1 MKKKIKIGIPR
12 AFLYYRNY
20 ILWKNFFE
28 GIGCNIVLSPNT
40 DSDIVKEGSKLS
52 IDESCLPSKIYLGH
66 INYLID
72 KCDYILIPRI
82 YSYGKKKR
90 VCVKFNGIY
99 DVVNNVFSNIKI
111 LDYNIDK
118 LKFKYE
124 LFGFIR
130 MGLKLNKNIFRI
142 IYSYIVGKIRE
153 YKYNKNLM
161 LKQDKIM
168 RSNKLKILIVSHP
181 YIVYDK
187 YLSSNIIDYLKNE
200 DIDILYSDRMDRK
213 ESIYY
218 AEEESSTLYFLY
230 SKENIGSAFY
240 YKDLVDG
247 IIFLSTFPCGVDSLV
262 NELVI
267 RKLDNVPC
275 INIIL
280 DDSTTSTGLYT
291 RLESFIDIIKA
302 RRNNG

>member
-12 AFLYYRNY
+12 SFLYYRNY

-28 GIGCNIVLSPNT
+28 IIGCNIVLSPNT
-40 DSDIVKEGSKLS
+40 DSDIVKVGSKLS
-52 IDESCLPSKIYLGH
+52 VDESCLPSKIYLGH

-72 KCDYILIPRI
+72 KCDYVLIPRI
-82 YSYGKKKR
+82 YSYGRKKR

-99 DVVNNVFSNIKI
+99 DVVNNIFPDIKI
-111 LDYNIDK
+111 LDYNIDN

-124 LFGFIR
+124 LFGFIK
-130 MGLKLNKNIFRI
+130 MGLKLNGNIFRI
-142 IYSYIVGKIRE
+142 IYAYIIGKIKE
-153 YKYNKNLM
+153 YKYNKTLI
-161 LKQDKIM
+161 LKQDKVM
-168 RSNKLKILIVSHP
+168 RSNRLKVLIVSHP

-187 YLSSNIIDYLKNE
+187 YLSSNIINYLKDE
-200 DIDILYSDRMDRK
+200 DIDILYSDRMNRK

-218 AEEESSTLYFLY
+218 AEEESNTLYFLY

-247 IIFLSTFPCGVDSLV
+247 IIFLSSFPCGVDSLV

-267 RKLDNVPC
+267 RKIDNVPC

-280 DDSTTSTGLYT
+280 DDSTSTGGLYT
-291 RLESFIDIIKA
+291 RLESFVDIIKA

>member
-12 AFLYYRNY
+12 SFLYYRNY

-28 GIGCNIVLSPNT
+28 IIGCNIVLSPNT
-40 DSDIVKEGSKLS
+40 DSDIVKVGSKLS
-52 IDESCLPSKIYLGH
+52 VDESCLPSKIYLGH

-72 KCDYILIPRI
+72 KCDYVLIPRI
-82 YSYGKKKR
+82 YSYGRKKR

-99 DVVNNVFSNIKI
+99 DVVNNIFPDIKI
-111 LDYNIDK
+111 LDYNIDN

-124 LFGFIR
+124 LFGFIK
-130 MGLKLNKNIFRI
+130 MGLKLNGNIFRI
-142 IYSYIVGKIRE
+142 IYAYIIGKIKE
-153 YKYNKNLM
+153 YKYNKTLI

-168 RSNKLKILIVSHP
+168 RSNRLKVLIVSHP

-187 YLSSNIIDYLKNE
+187 YLSSNIINYLKDE
-200 DIDILYSDRMDRK
+200 DIDILYSDRMNRK

-218 AEEESSTLYFLY
+218 AEEESNTLYFLY

-247 IIFLSTFPCGVDSLV
+247 IIFLSSFPCGVDSLV

-267 RKLDNVPC
+267 RKIDNVPC

-280 DDSTTSTGLYT
+280 DDSTSTGGLYT
-291 RLESFIDIIKA
+291 RLESFVDIIKA
-302 RRNNG
+302 RHNNG

>member
-28 GIGCNIVLSPNT
+28 IIGCNIVLSPNT
-40 DSDIVKEGSKLS
+40 DSDIVKVGSKLS
-52 IDESCLPSKIYLGH
+52 VDESCLPSKIYLGH

-72 KCDYILIPRI
+72 KCDYVLIPRI
-82 YSYGKKKR
+82 YSYGRKKR

-99 DVVNNVFSNIKI
+99 DVVNNIFPDIKI
-111 LDYNIDK
+111 LDYNIDN

-124 LFGFIR
+124 LFGFIK
-130 MGLKLNKNIFRI
+130 MGLKLNRNIFRI
-142 IYSYIVGKIRE
+142 IYAYIIGKVKE
-153 YKYNKNLM
+153 YKYNKTLI
-161 LKQDKIM
+161 LKQDKVM
-168 RSNKLKILIVSHP
+168 RSNKLKVLIVSHP

-187 YLSSNIIDYLKNE
+187 YLSSNIINYLKDE
-200 DIDILYSDRMDRK
+200 DIDILYSDRMNRK

-247 IIFLSTFPCGVDSLV
+247 IIFLSSFPCGVDSLV

-267 RKLDNVPC
+267 RKIDNVPC

-280 DDSTTSTGLYT
+280 DDSTSTGGLYT
-291 RLESFIDIIKA
+291 RLESFVDIIKA
-302 RRNNG
+302 RHNNG

>member
-12 AFLYYRNY
+12 SFLYYRNY

-28 GIGCNIVLSPNT
+28 IIGCNIVLSPNT
-40 DSDIVKEGSKLS
+40 DSDIVKVGSKLS
-52 IDESCLPSKIYLGH
+52 VDESCLPSKIYLGH

-72 KCDYILIPRI
+72 KCDYVLIPRI
-82 YSYGKKKR
+82 YSYGRKKR
-90 VCVKFNGIY
+90 VCLKFNGIY
-99 DVVNNVFSNIKI
+99 DVVNNIFPDIKI
-111 LDYNIDK
+111 LDYNIDN

-124 LFGFIR
+124 LFGFIK
-130 MGLKLNKNIFRI
+130 MGLKLNGNIFRI
-142 IYSYIVGKIRE
+142 IYAYIIGKIKE
-153 YKYNKNLM
+153 YKYNKTLI
-161 LKQDKIM
+161 LKQDKVM
-168 RSNKLKILIVSHP
+168 RSNRLKVLIVSHP

-187 YLSSNIIDYLKNE
+187 YLSSNIINYLKDE
-200 DIDILYSDRMDRK
+200 DIDILYSDRMNRK

-247 IIFLSTFPCGVDSLV
+247 IIFLSSFPCGVDSLV

-267 RKLDNVPC
+267 RKIDNVPC

-280 DDSTTSTGLYT
+280 DDSTSTGGLYT
-291 RLESFIDIIKA
+291 RLESFVDIIKA
-302 RRNNG
+302 RHNNG

>member
-28 GIGCNIVLSPNT
+28 IIGCNIVLSPNT
-40 DSDIVKEGSKLS
+40 DSDIVKVGSKLS
-52 IDESCLPSKIYLGH
+52 VDESCLPSKIYLGH

-72 KCDYILIPRI
+72 KCDYVLIPRI
-82 YSYGKKKR
+82 YSYGRKKR

-99 DVVNNVFSNIKI
+99 DVVNNIFPDIKI
-111 LDYNIDK
+111 LDYNIDN

-124 LFGFIR
+124 LFGFIK
-130 MGLKLNKNIFRI
+130 MGLKLNRNIFRI
-142 IYSYIVGKIRE
+142 IYAYIIGKIKE
-153 YKYNKNLM
+153 YKYNKTLI
-161 LKQDKIM
+161 LKQDKVM
-168 RSNKLKILIVSHP
+168 RSNKLKVLIVSHP

-187 YLSSNIIDYLKNE
+187 YLSSNIINYLKDE
-200 DIDILYSDRMDRK
+200 DIDILYSDRMNRK
-213 ESIYY
+213 KSIYY
-218 AEEESSTLYFLY
+218 AEEESNTLYFLY
-230 SKENIGSAFY
+230 SKENIGSVFY

-247 IIFLSTFPCGVDSLV
+247 IIFLSSFPCGVDSLV

-267 RKLDNVPC
+267 RKIDNVPC

-280 DDSTTSTGLYT
+280 DDSTSTGGLYT
-291 RLESFIDIIKA
+291 RLESFVDIIKA
-302 RRNNG
+302 RHNNG

>member
-28 GIGCNIVLSPNT
+28 IIGCNIVLSPNT
-40 DSDIVKEGSKLS
+40 DSDIVKVGSKLS
-52 IDESCLPSKIYLGH
+52 VDESCLPSKIYLGH

-72 KCDYILIPRI
+72 KCDYVLIPRI
-82 YSYGKKKR
+82 YSYGRKKR

-99 DVVNNVFSNIKI
+99 DVVNNIFPDIKI
-111 LDYNIDK
+111 LDYNIDN

-124 LFGFIR
+124 LFGFIK
-130 MGLKLNKNIFRI
+130 MGLKLNGNIFRI
-142 IYSYIVGKIRE
+142 IYAYIIGKIKE
-153 YKYNKNLM
+153 YKYNKTLI
-161 LKQDKIM
+161 LKQDKVM
-168 RSNKLKILIVSHP
+168 RSNRLKVLIVSHP

-187 YLSSNIIDYLKNE
+187 YLSSNIINYLKDE
-200 DIDILYSDRMDRK
+200 DIDILYSDRMNRK

-218 AEEESSTLYFLY
+218 AEEESNTLYFLY

-247 IIFLSTFPCGVDSLV
+247 IIFLSSFPCGVDSLV

-267 RKLDNVPC
+267 RKIDNVPC

-280 DDSTTSTGLYT
+280 DDSTSTGGLYT
-291 RLESFIDIIKA
+291 RLESFVDIIKA
-302 RRNNG
+302 RHNNG

>member
-12 AFLYYRNY
+12 SFLYYRNY

-28 GIGCNIVLSPNT
+28 IIGCNIVLSPNT
-40 DSDIVKEGSKLS
+40 DSDIVKVGSKLS
-52 IDESCLPSKIYLGH
+52 VDESCLPSKIYLGH

-72 KCDYILIPRI
+72 KCDYVLIPRI
-82 YSYGKKKR
+82 YSYGRKKR

-99 DVVNNVFSNIKI
+99 DVVNNIFPDIKI
-111 LDYNIDK
+111 LDYNIDN

-124 LFGFIR
+124 LFGFIK
-130 MGLKLNKNIFRI
+130 MGLKLNGNIFRI
-142 IYSYIVGKIRE
+142 IYAYIIGKIKE
-153 YKYNKNLM
+153 YKYNKTLI
-161 LKQDKIM
+161 LKQDKVM
-168 RSNKLKILIVSHP
+168 RSNRLKVLIVSHP

-187 YLSSNIIDYLKNE
+187 YLSSNIINYLKDE

-247 IIFLSTFPCGVDSLV
+247 IIFLSSFPCGVDSLV

-267 RKLDNVPC
+267 RKIDNVPC

-280 DDSTTSTGLYT
+280 DDSTSTGGLYT
-291 RLESFIDIIKA
+291 RLESFVDIIKA
-302 RRNNG
+302 RHNNG

>member
-12 AFLYYRNY
+12 SFLYYRNY

-28 GIGCNIVLSPNT
+28 IIGCNIVLSPNT
-40 DSDIVKEGSKLS
+40 DSDIVKVGSKLS
-52 IDESCLPSKIYLGH
+52 VDESCLPSKIYLGH

-72 KCDYILIPRI
+72 KCDYVLIPRI
-82 YSYGKKKR
+82 YSYGRKKR

-99 DVVNNVFSNIKI
+99 DVVNNIFPDIKI
-111 LDYNIDK
+111 LDYNIDN

-124 LFGFIR
+124 LFGFIK
-130 MGLKLNKNIFRI
+130 MGLKLNRNIFRI
-142 IYSYIVGKIRE
+142 IYAYIIGKIKE
-153 YKYNKNLM
+153 YKYNKTLI
-161 LKQDKIM
+161 LKQDKVM
-168 RSNKLKILIVSHP
+168 RSNRLKVLIVSHP

-187 YLSSNIIDYLKNE
+187 YLSSNIINYLKDE
-200 DIDILYSDRMDRK
+200 DIDILYSDRMNRK

-247 IIFLSTFPCGVDSLV
+247 IIFLSSFPCGVDSLV

-267 RKLDNVPC
+267 RKIDNVPC

-280 DDSTTSTGLYT
+280 DDSTSTGGLYT
-291 RLESFIDIIKA
+291 RLESFVDIIKA
-302 RRNNG
+302 RHNNG

>member
-12 AFLYYRNY
+12 SFLYYRNY
-20 ILWKNFFE
+20 ILCKNFFE
-28 GIGCNIVLSPNT
+28 LIVCNIVLSPNT
-40 DSDIVKEGSKLS
+40 DSDIVKVGSKLS
-52 IDESCLPSKIYLGH
+52 VDESCLPSKIYLGH

-72 KCDYILIPRI
+72 KCDYVLIPRI
-82 YSYGKKKR
+82 YSYGRKKR

-99 DVVNNVFSNIKI
+99 DVVNNIFPDIKI
-111 LDYNIDK
+111 LDYNIDN

-124 LFGFIR
+124 LFGFIK
-130 MGLKLNKNIFRI
+130 MGLKLNGNIFRI
-142 IYSYIVGKIRE
+142 IYAYIIGKIKE
-153 YKYNKNLM
+153 YEYNKTLI
-161 LKQDKIM
+161 LKQDKVM
-168 RSNKLKILIVSHP
+168 RSNRLKVLIVSHP

-187 YLSSNIIDYLKNE
+187 YLSSNIINYLKDE
-200 DIDILYSDRMDRK
+200 DIDILYSDRMNRK
-213 ESIYY
+213 KSIYY
-218 AEEESSTLYFLY
+218 AEEESNTLYFLY

-247 IIFLSTFPCGVDSLV
+247 IIFLSSFPCGVDSLV

-267 RKLDNVPC
+267 RKIDNVPC

-280 DDSTTSTGLYT
+280 DDSTSTGGLYT
-291 RLESFIDIIKA
+291 RLESFVDIIKA

>member
-12 AFLYYRNY
+12 SFLYYRNY

-28 GIGCNIVLSPNT
+28 IIGCNIVLSPNT
-40 DSDIVKEGSKLS
+40 DSDIVKVGSKLS
-52 IDESCLPSKIYLGH
+52 VDESCLPSKIYLGH

-72 KCDYILIPRI
+72 KCDYVLIPRI
-82 YSYGKKKR
+82 YSYGRKKR

-99 DVVNNVFSNIKI
+99 DVVNNIFPDIKI
-111 LDYNIDK
+111 LDYNIDN

-124 LFGFIR
+124 LFGFIK
-130 MGLKLNKNIFRI
+130 MGLKLNGNIFRI
-142 IYSYIVGKIRE
+142 IYAYIIGKIKE
-153 YKYNKNLM
+153 YKYNKTLI
-161 LKQDKIM
+161 LKQDKVM
-168 RSNKLKILIVSHP
+168 RSNRLKVLIVSHP

-187 YLSSNIIDYLKNE
+187 YLSSNIINYLKDE
-200 DIDILYSDRMDRK
+200 DIDILYSDRMNRK

-218 AEEESSTLYFLY
+218 AEEESNTLYFLY

-247 IIFLSTFPCGVDSLV
+247 IIFLSSFPCGVDSLV

-267 RKLDNVPC
+267 RKINNVPC

-280 DDSTTSTGLYT
+280 DDSTSTGGLYT
-291 RLESFIDIIKA
+291 RLESFVDIIKA
-302 RRNNG
+302 RHNNG

>member
-12 AFLYYRNY
+12 SFLYYRNY

-28 GIGCNIVLSPNT
+28 IIGCNIVLSPNT
-40 DSDIVKEGSKLS
+40 DSDIVKVGSKLS
-52 IDESCLPSKIYLGH
+52 VDESCLPSKIYLGH

-72 KCDYILIPRI
+72 KCDYVLIPRI
-82 YSYGKKKR
+82 YSYGRKKR

-99 DVVNNVFSNIKI
+99 DVVNNIFPDIKI
-111 LDYNIDK
+111 LDYNIDN

-124 LFGFIR
+124 LFGFIK
-130 MGLKLNKNIFRI
+130 MGLKLNGNIFRI
-142 IYSYIVGKIRE
+142 IYAYIIGKIKE
-153 YKYNKNLM
+153 YKYNKTLI
-161 LKQDKIM
+161 LKQDKVM
-168 RSNKLKILIVSHP
+168 RSNRLKVLIVSHP

-187 YLSSNIIDYLKNE
+187 YLSSNIINYLKDE
-200 DIDILYSDRMDRK
+200 DIDILYSDRMNRK

-218 AEEESSTLYFLY
+218 AEEESNTLYFLY

-247 IIFLSTFPCGVDSLV
+247 IIFLSSFPCGVDSLV

-267 RKLDNVPC
+267 RKIDNVPC

-280 DDSTTSTGLYT
+280 DDSTSTGGLYT
-291 RLESFIDIIKA
+291 RLESFVDIIKA
-302 RRNNG
+302 RHNNG

>member
-28 GIGCNIVLSPNT
+28 IIGCNIVLSPNT
-40 DSDIVKEGSKLS
+40 DSDIVKVGSKLS
-52 IDESCLPSKIYLGH
+52 VDESCLPSKIYLGH

-72 KCDYILIPRI
+72 KCDYVLIPRI
-82 YSYGKKKR
+82 YSYGRKKR

-99 DVVNNVFSNIKI
+99 DVVNNIFPDIKI
-111 LDYNIDK
+111 LDYNIDN

-124 LFGFIR
+124 LFGFIK
-130 MGLKLNKNIFRI
+130 MGLKLNGNIFRI
-142 IYSYIVGKIRE
+142 IYAYIIGKIKE
-153 YKYNKNLM
+153 YEYNKTLI
-161 LKQDKIM
+161 LKQDKVM
-168 RSNKLKILIVSHP
+168 RSNRLKVLIVSHP

-187 YLSSNIIDYLKNE
+187 YLSSNIINYLKDE
-200 DIDILYSDRMDRK
+200 DIDILYSDRMNRK

-218 AEEESSTLYFLY
+218 AEEESNTLYFLY

-247 IIFLSTFPCGVDSLV
+247 IIFLSSFPCGVDSLV

-267 RKLDNVPC
+267 RKIDNVPC

-280 DDSTTSTGLYT
+280 DDSTSTGGLYT
-291 RLESFIDIIKA
+291 RLESFVDIIKA

>member
-12 AFLYYRNY
+12 SFLYYRNY

-28 GIGCNIVLSPNT
+28 IIGCNIVLSPNT
-40 DSDIVKEGSKLS
+40 YSDIVKVGSKLS
-52 IDESCLPSKIYLGH
+52 VDESCLPSKIYLGH

-72 KCDYILIPRI
+72 KCDYVLIPRI
-82 YSYGKKKR
+82 YSYGRKKR

-99 DVVNNVFSNIKI
+99 DVVNNIFPDIKI
-111 LDYNIDK
+111 LDYNIDN

-124 LFGFIR
+124 LFGFIK
-130 MGLKLNKNIFRI
+130 MGLKLNGNIFRI
-142 IYSYIVGKIRE
+142 IYAYIIGKIKE
-153 YKYNKNLM
+153 YKYNKTLI
-161 LKQDKIM
+161 LKQDKVM
-168 RSNKLKILIVSHP
+168 RSNRLKVLIVSHP

-187 YLSSNIIDYLKNE
+187 YLSSNIINYLKDE
-200 DIDILYSDRMDRK
+200 DIDILYSDRMNRK

-247 IIFLSTFPCGVDSLV
+247 IIFLSSFPCGVDSLV

-267 RKLDNVPC
+267 RKIDNVPC

-280 DDSTTSTGLYT
+280 DDSTSTGGLYT
-291 RLESFIDIIKA
+291 RLESFVDIIKA
-302 RRNNG
+302 RHNNG

>member
-12 AFLYYRNY
+12 SFLYYRNY

-28 GIGCNIVLSPNT
+28 IIGCNIVLSPNT
-40 DSDIVKEGSKLS
+40 DSDIVKVGSKLS
-52 IDESCLPSKIYLGH
+52 VDESCLPSKIYLGH

-72 KCDYILIPRI
+72 KCDYVLIPRI
-82 YSYGKKKR
+82 YSYGRKKR

-99 DVVNNVFSNIKI
+99 DVVNNIFPDIKI
-111 LDYNIDK
+111 LDYNIDN

-124 LFGFIR
+124 LFGFIK
-130 MGLKLNKNIFRI
+130 MGLKLNGNIFRI
-142 IYSYIVGKIRE
+142 IYAYIIGKIKE
-153 YKYNKNLM
+153 YEYNKTLI
-161 LKQDKIM
+161 LKQDKVM
-168 RSNKLKILIVSHP
+168 RSNRLKVLIVSHP

-187 YLSSNIIDYLKNE
+187 YLSSNIINYLKDE
-200 DIDILYSDRMDRK
+200 DIDILYSDRMNRK

-218 AEEESSTLYFLY
+218 AEEESNTLYFLY

-247 IIFLSTFPCGVDSLV
+247 IIFLSSFPCGVDSLV

-267 RKLDNVPC
+267 RKINNVPC

-280 DDSTTSTGLYT
+280 DDSTSTGGLYT
-291 RLESFIDIIKA
+291 RLESFVDIIKA

>member
-28 GIGCNIVLSPNT
+28 IIGCNIVLSPNT
-40 DSDIVKEGSKLS
+40 DSDIVKVGSKLS
-52 IDESCLPSKIYLGH
+52 VDESCLPSKIYLGH

-72 KCDYILIPRI
+72 KCDYVLIPRI
-82 YSYGKKKR
+82 YSYGRKKR

-99 DVVNNVFSNIKI
+99 DVVNNIFPDIKI
-111 LDYNIDK
+111 LDYNIDN

-124 LFGFIR
+124 LFGFIK
-130 MGLKLNKNIFRI
+130 MGLKLNGNIFRI
-142 IYSYIVGKIRE
+142 IYAYIIGKIKE
-153 YKYNKNLM
+153 YKYNKTLI
-161 LKQDKIM
+161 LKQDKVM
-168 RSNKLKILIVSHP
+168 RSNRLKVLIVSHP
-181 YIVYDK
+181 YIIYDK
-187 YLSSNIIDYLKNE
+187 YLSSNIINYLKDE
-200 DIDILYSDRMDRK
+200 DIDILYSDRMNRK

-247 IIFLSTFPCGVDSLV
+247 IIFLSSFPCGVDSLV

-267 RKLDNVPC
+267 RKIDNVPC

-280 DDSTTSTGLYT
+280 DDSTSTGGLYT
-291 RLESFIDIIKA
+291 RLESFVDIIKV
-302 RRNNG
+302 RHNNG

>member
-12 AFLYYRNY
+12 SFLYYRNY

-28 GIGCNIVLSPNT
+28 IIGCNIVLSPNT
-40 DSDIVKEGSKLS
+40 DSDIVKVGSKLS
-52 IDESCLPSKIYLGH
+52 VDESCLPSKIYLGH

-72 KCDYILIPRI
+72 KCDYVLIPRI
-82 YSYGKKKR
+82 YSYGRKKR

-99 DVVNNVFSNIKI
+99 DVVNNIFPDIKI
-111 LDYNIDK
+111 LDYNIDN

-124 LFGFIR
+124 LFGFIK
-130 MGLKLNKNIFRI
+130 MGLKLNGNIFRI
-142 IYSYIVGKIRE
+142 IYAYIIGKIKE
-153 YKYNKNLM
+153 YKYNKTLI
-161 LKQDKIM
+161 LKQDKVM
-168 RSNKLKILIVSHP
+168 RSNRLKVLIVSHP

-187 YLSSNIIDYLKNE
+187 YLSSNIINYLKDE

-218 AEEESSTLYFLY
+218 AEEESNTLYFLY

-240 YKDLVDG
+240 YKDIVDG
-247 IIFLSTFPCGVDSLV
+247 IIFLSSFPCGVDSLV

-267 RKLDNVPC
+267 RKIDNVPC

-280 DDSTTSTGLYT
+280 DDSTSTGGLYT
-291 RLESFIDIIKA
+291 RLESFVDIIKA
-302 RRNNG
+302 RHNNG

>member
-12 AFLYYRNY
+12 SFLYYRNY

-28 GIGCNIVLSPNT
+28 IIGCNIVLSPNT
-40 DSDIVKEGSKLS
+40 DSDIVKVGSKLS
-52 IDESCLPSKIYLGH
+52 VDESCLPSKIYLGH

-72 KCDYILIPRI
+72 KCDYVLIPRI
-82 YSYGKKKR
+82 YGYGRKKR

-99 DVVNNVFSNIKI
+99 DVVNNIFPDIKI
-111 LDYNIDK
+111 LDYNIDN

-124 LFGFIR
+124 LFGFIK
-130 MGLKLNKNIFRI
+130 MGLKLNGNIFRI
-142 IYSYIVGKIRE
+142 IYAYIIGKIKE
-153 YKYNKNLM
+153 YKYNKTLI
-161 LKQDKIM
+161 LKQDKVM
-168 RSNKLKILIVSHP
+168 RSNRLKVLIVSHP

-187 YLSSNIIDYLKNE
+187 YLSSNIINYLKDE
-200 DIDILYSDRMDRK
+200 DIDILYSDRMNRK

-218 AEEESSTLYFLY
+218 AEEESNTLYFLY

-247 IIFLSTFPCGVDSLV
+247 IIFLSSFPCGVDSLV

-267 RKLDNVPC
+267 RKIDNVPC

-280 DDSTTSTGLYT
+280 DDSTSTGGLYT
-291 RLESFIDIIKA
+291 RLESFVDIIKA
-302 RRNNG
+302 RHNNG

>member
-12 AFLYYRNY
+12 SFLYYRNY

-28 GIGCNIVLSPNT
+28 IIGCNIVLSPNT
-40 DSDIVKEGSKLS
+40 DSDIVKVGSKLS
-52 IDESCLPSKIYLGH
+52 VDESCLPSKIYLGH

-72 KCDYILIPRI
+72 KCDYVLIPRI
-82 YSYGKKKR
+82 YSYGRKKR

-99 DVVNNVFSNIKI
+99 DVVNNIFPDIKI
-111 LDYNIDK
+111 LDYNIDN

-124 LFGFIR
+124 LFGFIK
-130 MGLKLNKNIFRI
+130 MGLKLNGNIFRI
-142 IYSYIVGKIRE
+142 IYAYIIGKIKE
-153 YKYNKNLM
+153 YEYNKTLI
-161 LKQDKIM
+161 LKQDKVM
-168 RSNKLKILIVSHP
+168 RSNRLKVLIVSHP

-187 YLSSNIIDYLKNE
+187 YLSSNIINYLKDE
-200 DIDILYSDRMDRK
+200 DIDILYSDRMNRK

-218 AEEESSTLYFLY
+218 AEEESNTLYFLY

-247 IIFLSTFPCGVDSLV
+247 IIFLSSFPCGVDSLV

-267 RKLDNVPC
+267 RKIDNVPC

-280 DDSTTSTGLYT
+280 DDSTSTGGLYT
-291 RLESFIDIIKA
+291 RLESFVDIIKA

>member
-12 AFLYYRNY
+12 SFLYYRNY

-28 GIGCNIVLSPNT
+28 IIGCNIVLSPNT
-40 DSDIVKEGSKLS
+40 DSDIVKVGSKLS
-52 IDESCLPSKIYLGH
+52 VDESCLPSKIYLGH

-72 KCDYILIPRI
+72 KCDYVLIPRI
-82 YSYGKKKR
+82 YSYGRKKR

-99 DVVNNVFSNIKI
+99 DVVNNIFPDIKI
-111 LDYNIDK
+111 LDYNSDN

-124 LFGFIR
+124 LFGFIK
-130 MGLKLNKNIFRI
+130 MGLKLNGNIFRI
-142 IYSYIVGKIRE
+142 IYAYIIGKIKE
-153 YKYNKNLM
+153 YKYNKTLI
-161 LKQDKIM
+161 LKQDKVM
-168 RSNKLKILIVSHP
+168 RSNRLKVLIVSHP

-187 YLSSNIIDYLKNE
+187 YLSSNIINYLKDE
-200 DIDILYSDRMDRK
+200 DIDILYSDRMNRK

-218 AEEESSTLYFLY
+218 AEEESNTLYFLY

-247 IIFLSTFPCGVDSLV
+247 IIFLSSFPCGVDSLV

-267 RKLDNVPC
+267 RKIDNVPC

-280 DDSTTSTGLYT
+280 DDSTSTGGLYT
-291 RLESFIDIIKA
+291 RLESFVDIIKA

>member
-28 GIGCNIVLSPNT
+28 IIGCNIVLSPNT
-40 DSDIVKEGSKLS
+40 DSDIVKVGSKLS
-52 IDESCLPSKIYLGH
+52 VDESCLPSKIYLGH

-72 KCDYILIPRI
+72 KCDYVLIPRI
-82 YSYGKKKR
+82 YSYGRKKR

-99 DVVNNVFSNIKI
+99 DVVNNIFPDIKI
-111 LDYNIDK
+111 LDYNIDN

-124 LFGFIR
+124 LFGFIK
-130 MGLKLNKNIFRI
+130 MGLKLNRNIFRI
-142 IYSYIVGKIRE
+142 IYAYIIGKIKE
-153 YKYNKNLM
+153 YKYNKTLI
-161 LKQDKIM
+161 LKQDKVM
-168 RSNKLKILIVSHP
+168 RNNKLKVLIVSHP

-187 YLSSNIIDYLKNE
+187 YLSSNIINYLKDE

-218 AEEESSTLYFLY
+218 AEEESNTLYFLY

-247 IIFLSTFPCGVDSLV
+247 IIFLSSFPCGVDSLV

-267 RKLDNVPC
+267 RKIDNVPC

-280 DDSTTSTGLYT
+280 DDSTSTGGLYT
-291 RLESFIDIIKA
+291 RLESFVDIIKA